1 MVEVILKTDIRNL
14 GRAGD
19 LVHVKPGYARNYLIP
34 QGFAFPATPGARKR
48 YEEEQHRLSRT
59 QERAKSDAVE
69 LATELEGLSLTFTAK
84 AGEEGRLYGSVT
96 TADIAEALA
105 KEGLDVDKRIIH
117 LEEPIKELGVFAVP
131 IRLHAEVEPEVKVW
145 VVAEE

>member
-1 MVEVILKTDIRNL
+1 MVEVILKTDMNDL

-19 LVHVKPGYARNYLIP
+19 LVQVKPGYARNYLIP
-34 QGFAFPATPGARKR
+34 QGLAFLATPGARTR
-48 YEEEQHRLSRT
+48 YEEGQRRLART
-59 QERAKSDAVE
+59 EERVKSDAQE
-69 LATELEGLSLTFTAK
+69 LATGLEGISLTFTAK

-105 KEGLDVDKRIIH
+105 KEGLDVDRRIIH
-117 LEEPIKELGVFAVP
+117 LDEPIKELGVYAVP
-131 IRLHAEVEPEVKVW
+131 IRLHEDVKPELRVW

>member
-1 MVEVILKTDIRNL
+1 MVEVILKTDMKDL
-14 GRAGD
+14 GQAGD

-34 QGFAFPATPGARKR
+34 KGLAFLATPGARKR
-48 YEEEQHRLSRT
+48 YEEEQRRVART
-59 QERAKSDAVE
+59 LQQAKSEAQD

-117 LEEPIKELGVFAVP
+117 LDEPIKELGVFAVP
-131 IRLHAEVEPEVKVW
+131 IRLHSEVEPEVKVW

>member
-1 MVEVILKTDIRNL
+1 MVEVILKTDMKDL
-14 GRAGD
+14 GQAGD

-34 QGFAFPATPGARKR
+34 NGLAFLATPGARKR
-48 YEEEQHRLSRT
+48 YEEEQRRVVRT
-59 QERAKSDAVE
+59 QERAKSDAQD

-117 LEEPIKELGVFAVP
+117 LDEPIKELGVFAVP

>member
-1 MVEVILKTDIRNL
+1 MVEVILKTDIRDL
-14 GRAGD
+14 GQAGD

-34 QGFAFPATPGARKR
+34 QGYAFLATPGARKR
-48 YEEEQHRLSRT
+48 YEDEQRSLART

-145 VVAEE
+145 VVAEA